1 MREIGV
7 GLLTR
12 IRYRAMRVLAYAL
25 VFFTLALPSAGEG
38 TGNTGAPRQRIF
50 EVSDYIDSQGRRWIR
65 LRSEFEC
72 SYRERM
78 DDIVA
83 TLWDFP
89 RSPKVFSRIE
99 AVRLRYDTGTKA
111 VTEQRTA
118 VRVLGLA
125 FISNLVFENTLV
137 RSSPGAATVGF
148 EMIET
153 DGSCLS
159 SKGGWA
165 LEDRSGPGGPATYA
179 TFHIESLVEPRFP
192 GQAAIMRA
200 FGAGD
205 AKKAMRELGQATA
218 RSS

>member
-1 MREIGV
+1 MRAIGV
-7 GLLTR
+7 AIPMKT
-12 IRYRAMRVLAYAL
+12 RYRATRRLAVLL
-25 VFFTLALPSAGEG
+25 GLLALALSSVSQVA
-38 TGNTGAPRQRIF
+38 GNTGVPRQKRF
-50 EVSDYIDSQGRRWIR
+50 EVSDYSDSRGRRWIR

-72 SYRERM
+72 SYREKM

-99 AVRLRYDTGTKA
+99 AVRLRFDTGTKA

-118 VRVLGLA
+118 VRVLGFA
-125 FISNLVFENTLV
+125 FISNLVFENTLT
-137 RSSPGAATVGF
+137 RPSPGAATVAF

-159 SKGGWA
+159 SKGGWT

-179 TFHIESLVEPRFP
+179 TFRIESLVEPRFP

-200 FGAGD
+200 FGAAD

-218 RSS
+218 RS